1 MIITTICTPKRLNY
15 TLDYLIIIINFLT
28 RLEQMIQV
36 KPSISLHKSQ
46 ELGEA
51 IIVELQ

>member
-1 MIITTICTPKRLNY
+1 MYTKMIV
-15 TLDYLIIIINFLT
+15 YLIIIINFLT

>member
-1 MIITTICTPKRLNY
+1 MIITTMYTKRLNY